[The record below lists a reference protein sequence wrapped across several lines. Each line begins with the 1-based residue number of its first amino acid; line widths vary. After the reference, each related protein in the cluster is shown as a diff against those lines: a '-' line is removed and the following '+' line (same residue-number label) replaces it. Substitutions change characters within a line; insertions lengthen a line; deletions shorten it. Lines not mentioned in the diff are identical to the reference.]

1 MIENLEVEATKAHYF
16 DSKLSY
22 GSIEDR
28 NH

>member
-1 MIENLEVEATKAHYF
+1 MIQNLEVEATKAHYF

-22 GSIEDR
+22 GSIQDR